1 MRRNGA
7 LSSCGITGLRNAGG
21 MYRNSLSACARETVQ
36 YTPALSAGAFV
47 RLNHAP
53 QLPRET
59 RFARPGDRRAAKHR
73 RLRSLRAK
81 VARRFRHYSLEGRC
95 ALAIQRAGESAAM
108 DHPRWPTAAFLLPP
122 PGLVRKNP
130 NY

>member
-1 MRRNGA
+1 A
-7 LSSCGITGLRNAGG
+7 
-21 MYRNSLSACARETVQ
+21 SAESIGEFVFEETAQ
-36 YTPALSAGAFV
+36 HAPALSAGAFV

-81 VARRFRHYSLEGRC
+81 VARRFRHYSVEGRC
-95 ALAIQRAGESAAM
+95 ACNSASWGKRCDGPPTLAHRSFSPSA
-108 DHPRWPTAAFLLPP
+108 PRSGTEKSQLL
-122 PGLVRKNP
+122 RP
-130 NY
+130 NVN